1 MIEQYILST
10 TNTLDTIL
18 NKTPESRRH
27 KIGNTYPLADLKA
40 AATLLDI
47 LLDDR
52 AADPS
57 VSMAEH

>member
-18 NKTPESRRH
+18 NKTPEIRRH
-27 KIGNTYPLADLKA
+27 EIGNIHPLADLKTDA
-40 AATLLDI
+40 ALPDT

-57 VSMAEH
+57 ASMAEH